1 MSDITTDAPLDP
13 GTASAPSNDPNFPD
27 SNATTDPNATTQ
39 DPNLGTENGP
49 NVGTTDDVPVVTGP
63 DQSGSTSGVTDGTDP
78 NAVNNTPLPSNPTQ
92 TVQPTPPFTSSAPD
106 SVVNG
111 QQPSA
116 NPNSLGDTGA
126 DASRSLGGKS
136 DSQTETIIIA
146 SSVSGGVALILA
158 LVVILFVYR
167 RRNTR
172 RRSANFANDTPI
184 LARQGSDATWI
195 GQPAAK
201 GYDDPKLEA
210 GERNSNA
217 TLESSVTTLA
227 DFTMVRATSRPFTTP
242 THTPRPSADKIKTQ
256 VTPMVPSDPFEKPR
270 LSLADQPR
278 ASLYQASQ
286 APPPQRK
293 RKNGA
298 PTIRV
303 NSNSSFNGSVEI
315 EQGYAMA
322 LQSPGSPMLP
332 LVTPLSPPPGW
343 RGVQNLEYMRAPT
356 RRDSMVS
363 LSRQSSKAS
372 SRNSRILDQSEPA
385 QGAKLSSKPSVTSIF
400 GRKRRSRAD
409 SIDPFRKSSASMMG
423 RRKSRA
429 ESVASARQNASGGAG
444 TRRKSRAESIAPPTT
459 PGGRRKS
466 RAGSIAPPM
475 ASRRRSQAS
484 IASAQS
490 IIFSAPVESM
500 PTVIGLPRTPRT
512 PGVGLP
518 RTPRTPT
525 AARPSRGAEPRTPV
539 ASREPRTPVT
549 ARTPR
554 TPATSREPQTPR
566 TSGGHPRTP
575 SAAVPRTPTSLDD
588 AIQWGAMP
596 LPPVPTSTPR
606 PLPTVP
612 TPERAELRLSQLS
625 RALSEVSSKDSHLSR

>member
-1 MSDITTDAPLDP
+1 MSDATTNAPLDP
-13 GTASAPSNDPNFPD
+13 GSVSSPSNDSNSPD
-27 SNATTDPNATTQ
+27 SNPISADPNAITE
-39 DPNLGTENGP
+39 DPNSATVNDP
-49 NVGTTDDVPVVTGP
+49 NVGTSNDAPVVS
-63 DQSGSTSGVTDGTDP
+63 DQSGLDSGVTGGTDP
-78 NAVNNTPLPSNPTQ
+78 DATNNTQLPSIPAQ
-92 TVQPTPPFTSSAPD
+92 TVQPTPPITSLAPD
-106 SVVNG
+106 SVVG
-111 QQPSA
+111 SPQQPSA
-116 NPNSLGDTGA
+116 IPNSLGDTGV
-126 DASRSLGGKS
+126 DTSRGLGGKS

-146 SSVSGGVALILA
+146 SSVSGGVALVLA
-158 LVVILFVYR
+158 LVVVFLVYR

-172 RRSANFANDTPI
+172 RRSANFADAPPT

-195 GQPAAK
+195 GPPAAK

-210 GERNSNA
+210 GDRNSNA
-217 TLESSVTTLA
+217 TLESSATTLA
-227 DFTMVRATSRPFTTP
+227 DFTMVRATSGAFSTP

-256 VTPMVPSDPFEKPR
+256 VVPMVPSDPFEKPR

-278 ASLYQASQ
+278 GSLYQSS
-286 APPPQRK
+286 PSRRK
-293 RKNGA
+293 RKSGA

-303 NSNSSFNGSVEI
+303 NSNSSFNSSVDI
-315 EQGYAMA
+315 EQDYAIAM
-322 LQSPGSPMLP
+322 QSPGSPMLP
-332 LVTPLSPPPGW
+332 LVTPVSPPPGW

-363 LSRQSSKAS
+363 LSRQSSRAS
-372 SRNSRILDQSEPA
+372 SRNSRIFDQNEPA
-385 QGAKLSSKPSVTSIF
+385 QGAKLSSKPSITSIL

-409 SIDPFRKSSASMMG
+409 SIDPFRKSSATMMG

-429 ESVASARQNASGGAG
+429 ESVASARHNASGSAG
-444 TRRKSRAESIAPPTT
+444 PRRKSRAESIAQPTT

-466 RAGSIAPPM
+466 RAASIAPSV

-490 IIFSAPVESM
+490 IIFSVPVESM

-525 AARPSRGAEPRTPV
+525 AARQSRGAEPRTPV

-554 TPATSREPQTPR
+554 TPATSREPRTPR

-588 AIQWGAMP
+588 AIQWSAMP
-596 LPPVPTSTPR
+596 LPPVPASTPR

-625 RALSEVSSKDSHLSR
+625 RALSEVSSKDSHMSR